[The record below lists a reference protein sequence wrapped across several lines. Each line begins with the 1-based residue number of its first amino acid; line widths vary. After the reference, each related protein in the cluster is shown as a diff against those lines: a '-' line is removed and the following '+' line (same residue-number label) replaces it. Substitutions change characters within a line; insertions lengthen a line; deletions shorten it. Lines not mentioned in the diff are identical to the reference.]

1 MYRLPSAKNT
11 TKSAVSSNNLLTEY
25 GNIPVVY
32 QQPNPTLLGT
42 MIQINPDRYI
52 QNVTAPINYNHVF
65 NLEINRRGRVVGG
78 HTAFGNVIEGKVI
91 KTYPT
96 GVYKVETF
104 MKDPNNLSN
113 LLRKSNHNGISTM
126 FPRDW
131 TANRIKVEVDFAYKN
146 KTYFYNDSGTLMW
159 KGITPSGVWVEGYIS
174 PTTVYPQPK

>member
-1 MYRLPSAKNT
+1 
-11 TKSAVSSNNLLTEY
+11 
-25 GNIPVVY
+25 
-32 QQPNPTLLGT
+32 
-42 MIQINPDRYI
+42 
-52 QNVTAPINYNHVF
+52 
-65 NLEINRRGRVVGG
+65 
-78 HTAFGNVIEGKVI
+78 
-91 KTYPT
+91 
-96 GVYKVETF
+96 
-104 MKDPNNLSN
+104 MKDPNNPSN